1 MGSAVETR
9 VASRSI
15 RCLMGACL
23 LATSCSARTTPPPST
38 AVTDAAV
45 AVDASDEVEASPF
58 EPVSPFVYVAKV
70 KNVLIGLP
78 PTDAEVAQ
86 VAADPTQLK
95 TLIATWM
102 QLPQY
107 ALKMK
112 RFFELAFQQT
122 QISTADFADQTY
134 PGQLALNA
142 TTAPLLL
149 QNIEESFARTM
160 LQLIAE
166 GKPLT
171 ESATT
176 NRLMMTTALKELYAF
191 LDVWQ
196 VDDAGKVT
204 DRFKQANPKLSITVG
219 TSQGAIPIEQTL
231 DPQSPNYMHWYNP
244 DVATEDSQV
253 GDCAQDP
260 IVYPANA
267 LALHYLLYGSLD
279 NRKSVSGVG
288 CPPLA
293 GSAAAPQLSS
303 SDFSDWTMVSLVQAA
318 AGEATTPFYNL
329 PSLRS
334 TSQLVLSV
342 PRVGFFTTPAFFAN
356 WPTNLSNQMRVTL
369 NQTLIVAVGAS
380 VDGTDLTVTPGSPPP
395 GIDLGHAA
403 SPDCFYCHQALDPL
417 RSIFAS
423 TYSWNYHNQLD
434 PTYVA
439 QKGVFAFQGVVA
451 PVSTIVDF
459 GTVLAAHPLFAQAW
473 VQKLCAYVNSEAC
486 AVDDPELQRL
496 VKLFQSS
503 GYSWN
508 ALVTELLA
516 SPLTTLS
523 AETRT
528 ADLNGEVVAV
538 ARRDHLCAALDARL
552 GFSDICGRD
561 AATKKQQQTAI
572 VQLVSGLPSDGYGR
586 GATMPV
592 LPNRPTLFYRAATE
606 NLCEAIAAD
615 VIDVAAAK
623 RIAGVVTWSSADP
636 DAAIVDFVSTM
647 MALVPSD
654 SRSAPA
660 TALLK
665 AHFSAATAQ
674 GASASDALKSTFVTA
689 CLAPSAVSIGL

>member
-1 MGSAVETR
+1 MWSVVETS
-9 VASRSI
+9 VASRSMGW
-15 RCLMGACL
+15 LVGACL
-23 LATSCSARTTPPPST
+23 VCIACSARSSPPQST
-38 AVTDAAV
+38 EVIDAAV
-45 AVDASDEVEASPF
+45 VLDAPDEAGGPNF

-78 PTDAEVAQ
+78 PTDAEVAL

-95 TLIATWM
+95 ALIATWM

-107 ALKMK
+107 PRKMK

-122 QISTADFADQTY
+122 QISTADFADQMY

-160 LQLIAE
+160 LQLIEE

-176 NRLMMTTALKELYAF
+176 SRLMMTTALKEFYAF

-204 DRFKQANPKLSITVG
+204 DRFKQANPKLALTVE
-219 TSQGAIPIEQTL
+219 TSQGAIPIAETL
-231 DPQSPNYMHWYNP
+231 DPSSPNYMHWYNP

-260 IVYPANA
+260 IVYSANA

-279 NRKSVSGVG
+279 NRKSVSGLA

-293 GSAAAPQLSS
+293 GSAAAPQMSAT
-303 SDFSDWTMVSLVQAA
+303 DFSDWTMVSLRQAA
-318 AGEATTPFYNL
+318 AGEATTPFYDL

-334 TSQLVLSV
+334 TSQLALSV

-356 WPTNLSNQMRVTL
+356 WQTNLSNQMRVTL

-395 GIDLGHAA
+395 GVDLAHASSA
-403 SPDCFYCHQALDPL
+403 DCLYCHQSLDPL

-439 QKGVFAFQGVVA
+439 QKGWFAFQGVVT
-451 PVSTIVDF
+451 PVSTISDF
-459 GTVLAAHPLFAQAW
+459 GSVLAAHPLFAQAW
-473 VQKLCAYVNSEAC
+473 VQKLCAYVNSQAC
-486 AVDDPELQRL
+486 APDDPEFQRL
-496 VKLFQSS
+496 VKSFQSS

-508 ALVTELLA
+508 SLVTELLA

-528 ADLNGEVVAV
+528 VDANGEVVAV

-572 VQLVSGLPSDGYGR
+572 VQLVSGLPSDGYVR

-606 NLCEAIAAD
+606 NLCLAIAAD

-623 RIAGVVTWSSADP
+623 SVAGVVTWSSSKP
-636 DAAIVDFVSTM
+636 DAAIADFVSTM

-654 SRSAPA
+654 PRSAPA